1 MKIGI
6 MGCIVNGPGE
16 MADADYGY
24 VGTGPGQISL
34 YKGQDVVEKNID
46 VDGAVDSLIQLID
59 SHGDWV
65 EPGDV

>member
-1 MKIGI
+1 

-24 VGTGPGQISL
+24 VGSGPGQISL
-34 YKGQDVVEKNID
+34 YKGQAVVEKNID

-59 SHGDWV
+59 SNGDWV